1 MGEILTKKKLR
12 CLICKYTKPDEE
24 QTVKVNYIYPGAD
37 RSIRIILC
45 EAHSVEL
52 FKSGQRSFLTQYYSL
67 FQGFYGNE
75 EDAEVINF
83 AKLVVSGAPPPA
95 KKLF

>member
-1 MGEILTKKKLR
+1 LTKKKPR
-12 CLICKYTKPDEE
+12 CLICKYTKPNEE
-24 QTVKVNYIYPGAD
+24 QTVKVNYLYPGAD
-37 RSIRIILC
+37 KSIRIILC
-45 EAHSVEL
+45 ESHSVEL

-83 AKLVVSGAPPPA
+83 AKSVVSGAPPPA
-95 KKLF
+95 KKPY